1 MSKDTTTEISLRSTE
16 MRDLAQTLAHLG
28 ARRIDKGEP
37 LNTRRREKVR
47 RAFAEAGDALGWSES
62 TAQSE
67 RPALLASKDVKTI
80 VRRGIRSLRRE
91 IDKDIEVKASEA
103 EQIQEA
109 AEKLRAIAEDEN
121 AEYPM
126 EVSFERTMKSPV
138 HGLMTKTEVFELE
151 DQTDARRAA
160 KKVENSVRRW
170 GRLRDQMLGELEER
184 RERLGALSKDLGLVM
199 DSWRPL
205 LRDVLVTMH

>member
-1 MSKDTTTEISLRSTE
+1 MSKDTTTQISLRSTE

-28 ARRIDKGEP
+28 ARRVDKGEP

-47 RAFAEAGDALGWSES
+47 RAFAEAGDVLGWSET
-62 TAQSE
+62 TALSD
-67 RPALLASKDVKTI
+67 RPATLAAKDVKAI

-91 IDKDIEVKASEA
+91 IDRDIEVKAGEA
-103 EQIQEA
+103 DQIEEA
-109 AEKLRAIAEDEN
+109 AEKLRALAERDDV
-121 AEYPM
+121 EYPM
-126 EVSFERTMKSPV
+126 EVSFERTAKSPV
-138 HGLMTKTEVFELE
+138 HGLMTKTEVYELE

-160 KKVENSVRRW
+160 KKVENSIRRW
-170 GRLRDQMLGELEER
+170 GRLRDQMLQELEDR
-184 RERLGALSKDLGLVM
+184 RERLGALSRDLSLVM

>member
-1 MSKDTTTEISLRSTE
+1 MSKDNTAEISLRSTE

-28 ARRIDKGEP
+28 ARRVEQGEP

-62 TAQSE
+62 TALSD
-67 RPALLASKDVKTI
+67 RPATLAAKDVKTI

-91 IDKDIEVKASEA
+91 IDRAIEVKAGEA
-103 EQIQEA
+103 EQIEAA
-109 AEKLRAIAEDEN
+109 AEKLRAMAERDDV
-121 AEYPM
+121 EYPC
-126 EVSFERTMKSPV
+126 EVSFERTSKSPV
-138 HGLMTKTEVFELE
+138 HGLMTKIEVYELE

-160 KKVENSVRRW
+160 KKVENSIRRW
-170 GRLRDQMLGELEER
+170 GRLRDQMLEELEAR
-184 RERLGALSKDLGLVM
+184 REGLGALSQDLPLVM
-199 DSWRPL
+199 ESWRPL